1 MTSSW
6 KKTAQIIAED
16 ALAKCG
22 DNEEQAIE
30 YIEEYT
36 GWCSEVINTAE
47 AYKTVYEAFID
58 DNKTFDIA
66 KAIVESMAE
75 ESKELVL
82 DIDKVIE
89 NLAYWIMH
97 TETMNCYWELVNK
110 NKEEESENVEKEEV
124 IIDD

>member
-1 MTSSW
+1 MKNEW
-6 KKTAQIIAED
+6 QKTAQLIAED
-16 ALAKCG
+16 AWEQFK
-22 DNEEQAIE
+22 DDEEAAIE
-30 YIEEYT
+30 YIEEDIC
-36 GWCSEVINTAE
+36 WCAEVIHTAE

-97 TETMNCYWELVNK
+97 TETMNCYWELANK
-110 NKEEESENVEKEEV
+110 NREEV
-124 IIDD
+124 IADD